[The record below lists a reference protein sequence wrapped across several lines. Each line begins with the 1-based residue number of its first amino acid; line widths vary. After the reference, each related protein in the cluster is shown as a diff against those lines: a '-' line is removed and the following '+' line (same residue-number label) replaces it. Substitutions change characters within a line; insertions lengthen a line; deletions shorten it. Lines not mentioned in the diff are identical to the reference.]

1 MKKKIYTED
10 DLILFFNGKTRTLL
24 NRFETL
30 AVENDKLKREV
41 ASYRNKVYIS
51 STIDRTKVSLN

>member
-10 DLILFFNGKTRTLL
+10 DLILFFNEKTRTLL

-30 AVENDKLKREV
+30 AVENDKLKRELN
-41 ASYRNKVYIS
+41 SYRKNFYIS

>member
-10 DLILFFNGKTRTLL
+10 DLILFFNEKTRILL